1 MLILLYGSLFLV
13 NLYGLDDELVIFELF
28 RKVVWFSFIVSD
40 FFLVKGYVFLFVI
53 ICVFVVSVVV
63 LFVFISVL
71 FVRNEV
77 VVLFEMV
84 GVL

>member
-13 NLYGLDDELVIFELF
+13 NLYVLDDELVIFELF

-40 FFLVKGYVFLFVI
+40 FFFVKSYVFLVVI
-53 ICVFVVSVVV
+53 ICVFVVSVV

>member
-13 NLYGLDDELVIFELF
+13 NLYGLYDELVIFELF
-28 RKVVWFSFIVSD
+28 RKVVWFSYIVSD
-40 FFLVKGYVFLFVI
+40 FFLVKSYVFLFVI

>member
-40 FFLVKGYVFLFVI
+40 FFLVKSYVFLFVV

>member
-40 FFLVKGYVFLFVI
+40 FFLVKSYVFLVVI

>member
-28 RKVVWFSFIVSD
+28 RKVVLFSFIVSD
-40 FFLVKGYVFLFVI
+40 FFLVKSYVFLFVI

>member
-1 MLILLYGSLFLV
+1 MECCFVLG
-13 NLYGLDDELVIFELF
+13 DELVIFELF
-28 RKVVWFSFIVSD
+28 RKVVWFSYIVSD
-40 FFLVKGYVFLFVI
+40 FFLVKSYVFLV
-53 ICVFVVSVVV
+53 CVFVVSVVV

>member
-40 FFLVKGYVFLFVI
+40 FFLVKSYVFLFVI

-71 FVRNEV
+71 FVRNEK